1 MTLGCRSRATLV
13 KTKYEH
19 FRVSL
24 PIIGDTPPFPRG
36 VAKLMNPSD
45 TRGTRHPSGPPEWA
59 QDALR
64 PKLGRFLLGPEL
76 GRGGMG
82 HVHAGWDPLLR
93 RQVALKLLHQ
103 GDPLQLLR
111 FMREAQIQAKVEHP
125 QVCKVYEVD
134 SDGDQPYIAMQFIQ
148 GRTLGEAR
156 EDLDLREAA
165 RIMAEVAG
173 AIHAAHR
180 LGLVHRDLKPSN
192 ILLEDQEEGRPK
204 PFVLDFGLAR
214 DQSIADQSLS
224 WGMVGTP
231 AFMSPE
237 QARAEELT
245 PASDIYSLGAT
256 FYALFA
262 GRPPFEAT
270 SLVGLA
276 EQQDNLTVRSL
287 RREDPAFPAD
297 LDTILRKC
305 LDPEPRGR
313 YASAWALQEDLQRWL
328 AGEPIQARPLSPMA
342 LAWRR
347 IQQRR
352 TLSLTIAASLL
363 VTASLVAWNFAAGQR
378 ARLQVQLAQTFALQV
393 REVEQLLRI
402 ERMLPPHD
410 IRPAEA
416 KVRSRMAEIRQSMA
430 RLGTVAAGPGH
441 YALGRGYL
449 ALRDHETAAQE
460 LEAAWAAGFRTPEV
474 AYARGAALLDRFL
487 MEQER
492 LHETNPI
499 RMEAALAPLRVRF
512 VAPALAHFKLAQ
524 GHIQGHPAYGEAQVA
539 MLQGDYEHC
548 IEKCREAFAAEPWM
562 HEAKLLEARAL
573 RNTVYGKPG
582 YNGPLAEVETRLQEA
597 RQAVQVAA
605 GIAHSDEAVL
615 KTELALLTSLT
626 YHQADNGTPSAE
638 PFERSEVLF
647 AQALLLRPADADLID
662 LWLHG
667 RIRQGF
673 FLLDQGRDARPLMR
687 DAIQRTQ
694 TRGGQLQAGVRPDA
708 VAHLHTILAEAQWR
722 YGENP
727 LPALAEADRLFLPGE
742 FGHTQTLRTRADVL
756 LTLGENPSATLE
768 EGERLLN
775 SEAVQAGWSFWHES
789 VYGMYLLARAD
800 WAWRQGQD
808 PGPHLDQALL
818 HAERSR
824 SMSPDAVY
832 AHYLLIQGHT
842 FRARR
847 ALALGKDPQADLS
860 AAEQAGKAALRLTAN
875 HFRVHLALANLH
887 CTRALALL
895 ERGDDPA
902 PALEQA
908 RQSVAAGLRRNG
920 TDFRLHLAA
929 ARTEVLAATAEARQ
943 GRPPLAALERA
954 EKAARTG
961 LATKGDAAQLWTL
974 LAQVERLRAEWEQAH
989 PNTLRSGRIEAGLGA
1004 IARALRAN
1012 PSLPEAKAEQA
1023 LLAPLGSRARAT
1035 LASLALQNP
1044 FLAWEYRDHLPL
1056 GR

>member
-1 MTLGCRSRATLV
+1 
-13 KTKYEH
+13 
-19 FRVSL
+19 
-24 PIIGDTPPFPRG
+24 
-36 VAKLMNPSD
+36 MNPSD
-45 TRGTRHPSGPPEWA
+45 ARGPRLPPGPPEWA
-59 QDALR
+59 LDSPR
-64 PKLGRFLLGPEL
+64 PKLGRFILGPEL

-111 FMREAQIQAKVEHP
+111 FMREAQIQAKVDHP

-134 SDGDQPYIAMQFIQ
+134 SEGDQPYIAMQLIH

-156 EDLDLREAA
+156 SDLDLREAA
-165 RIMAEVAG
+165 RVMAEVAG

-192 ILLEDQEEGRPK
+192 ILLEEQEDCGPK

-276 EQQDNLTVRSL
+276 EQQGNLKVRSL
-287 RREDPAFPAD
+287 RRENPTFPPD
-297 LDTILRKC
+297 LDTILGKC
-305 LDPEPRGR
+305 LDPDPLGR
-313 YASAWALQEDLQRWL
+313 YGSAWELQEDLRRWL
-328 AGEPIQARPLSPMA
+328 AGEPIQAHPLGPVA

-347 IQQRR
+347 IKQQRA
-352 TLSLTIAASLL
+352 LSLAVATGLLVAASLL
-363 VTASLVAWNFAAGQR
+363 TWNFVAGRR
-378 ARLQVQLAQTFALQV
+378 ARAQLQLAQAFALQV

-416 KVRSRMAEIRQSMA
+416 KVRIRMAEIRQSMA
-430 RLGTVAAGPGH
+430 SLGSVAAGPGH

-449 ALRDHETAAQE
+449 ALRDHETASQE
-460 LEAAWAAGFRTPEV
+460 LDAAWQAGFRTPEV
-474 AYARGAALLDRFL
+474 AYARGTVLLERFMAAE
-487 MEQER
+487 EQ
-492 LHETNPI
+492 LHETNPL
-499 RMEAALAPLRVRF
+499 RMEAALVPLRVRF
-512 VAPALAHFKLAQ
+512 VEPALAQFKLAQ
-524 GHIQGHPAYGEAQVA
+524 GHAQAYPAYGEAQVA
-539 MLQGDYEHC
+539 MLQGDFRRC
-548 IEKCREAFAAEPWM
+548 IEKCREAFAADPWM

-573 RNTVYGKPG
+573 RNTVYGTPAH
-582 YNGPLAEVETRLQEA
+582 NATSAEVEACLQEA
-597 RQAVQVAA
+597 RRAVQVAA

-626 YHQADNGTPSAE
+626 YHQADNGTPTTE

-647 AQALLLRPADADLID
+647 AQALALRPEDADLIR
-662 LWLHG
+662 LWIHG

-687 DAIQRTQ
+687 EALRRTLP
-694 TRGGQLQAGVRPDA
+694 RGNTYQPGVDPDA
-708 VAHLHTILAEAQWR
+708 LGHLHTILAEAQWR
-722 YGENP
+722 CGENP
-727 LPALAEADRLFLPGE
+727 LPALAEADRLFSPGE
-742 FGHTQTLRTRADVL
+742 FGHTQTLRTRADIL
-756 LTLGENPSATLE
+756 LTRGENPSTALE

-775 SEAVQAGWSFWHES
+775 SEAVRAGWSFWHES

-824 SMSPDAVY
+824 AMSPDAVY
-832 AHYLLIQGHT
+832 AHFLLVQAHT
-842 FRARR
+842 LKAHR
-847 ALALGKDPQADLS
+847 ALALGKDPQGDLS
-860 AAEQAGKAALRLTAN
+860 AAEQAGKAALRITAS

-887 CTRALALL
+887 SIRALALM
-895 ERGDDPA
+895 ERGGDPA
-902 PALEQA
+902 PALDQG
-908 RQSVAAGLRRNG
+908 RQSVVAGLRGNG

-929 ARTEVLAATAEARQ
+929 ARIELLAARTEARH
-943 GRPPLAALERA
+943 GRSPLAALERA
-954 EKAARTG
+954 EKGASTG
-961 LATKGDAAQLWTL
+961 LATKGDAAQLWAA
-974 LAQVERLRAEWEQAH
+974 LAQVERLRAEWGQTH
-989 PNTLRSGRIEAGLGA
+989 PNTVKLGRIQAGLRA
-1004 IARALRAN
+1004 ASTALRFN
-1012 PSLPEAKAEQA
+1012 PSLSEARVEQA
-1023 LLAPLGSRARAT
+1023 LLSGIQTPVGANSRTT

-1044 FLAWEYRDHLPL
+1044 FLAWEYRDRLPL
-1056 GR
+1056 GH